1 MVKNLPANAGD
12 AGSIPGIG
20 RCPGERNGNPL
31 QCSCLRN
38 PLDSGAWWTTV
49 HGIVKVSDTT
59 EQLKTT
65 TANRIYTQ
73 RNEWNYSSGFQTF
86 FSIEKLNEKEIL
98 LQKYRK
104 RERRRDRSLA
114 VI

>member
-1 MVKNLPANAGD
+1 M
-12 AGSIPGIG
+12 
-20 RCPGERNGNPL
+20 NG
-31 QCSCLRN
+31 
-38 PLDSGAWWTTV
+38 T
-49 HGIVKVSDTT
+49 IVQV
-59 EQLKTT
+59 
-65 TANRIYTQ
+65 
-73 RNEWNYSSGFQTF
+73 FTF